1 MSACHGAAR
10 GDHARPIGA
19 RLGEERRLLVA
30 FVLIS
35 AFLVVEL
42 VGALLSGSLALLA
55 DAGHMSADALAL
67 GMAAWAARLARR
79 PAQGR
84 WTYGFR
90 RAEIL
95 SAGLNGILLAMVA
108 AVVAAEAVQRLVHP
122 VPVEGSVVLA
132 VALAGI
138 AANLASVLVLAGFRH
153 STLNAEGA
161 FQHVAVDLVGFV
173 ATALAGALILG
184 LGLQRADAVASLVVV
199 ILMARSAASLI
210 RRSSRVLLEA
220 APEGVDLGL
229 VQAHLL
235 GSAHVQGVH
244 DLHAWSVSSDLPVL
258 SAHVVIADACFRD
271 GHAPEILDALQ
282 ACLAGHFDVE
292 HSTFQLEPASH
303 VAHERSAH

>member
-1 MSACHGAAR
+1 M
-10 GDHARPIGA
+10 
-19 RLGEERRLLVA
+19 A

-67 GMAAWAARLARR
+67 GMAVWAARLARR
-79 PAQGR
+79 PAEGR

-90 RAEIL
+90 RAETL
-95 SAGLNGILLAMVA
+95 SAGLNGIVLAMVA
-108 AVVAAEAVQRLVHP
+108 AVVAVEAVQRLVHP
-122 VPVEGSVVLA
+122 VPVGGAVVLG

-138 AANLASVLVLAGFRH
+138 AVNLAAVLVLAGTRR

-173 ATALAGALILG
+173 ATALAAVLILG

-199 ILMARSAASLI
+199 VLMARSAASLLG
-210 RRSSRVLLEA
+210 RSGRVLLEA

-229 VQAHLL
+229 VREHLL

-258 SAHVVIADACFRD
+258 SAHVVIAEACFRD
-271 GHAPEILDALQ
+271 GHAPEILDQLQ

-303 VAHERSAH
+303 VAHERSPH